1 MVDIGL
7 TYLRIRGN
15 GGGIGPLSLGSD
27 GPGVRSAAWIIEQL
41 RRGNF
46 HEKRMGNKKAK
57 RRQKKE
63 RRED

>member
-7 TYLRIRGN
+7 TDVKIRGK

-41 RRGNF
+41 RRRGNF
-46 HEKRMGNKKAK
+46 HEKRMGNKKK
-57 RRQKKE
+57 QKNE
-63 RRED
+63 VRTALA

>member
-7 TYLRIRGN
+7 TDVKIRGK

-46 HEKRMGNKKAK
+46 HEKRMGKNKK
-57 RRQKKE
+57 QKLKFG
-63 RRED
+63 